1 MDTDT
6 INNRYILKS
15 LLGTGGMGA
24 VYRAYDR
31 LTGEEVALKQ
41 VSAPPVRLG
50 FASRAADENLHLA
63 LAQEFKT
70 LSSLRHP
77 HIVSVRD
84 YGFDEQRQPFFT
96 MDLIMDPATIIEAGQ
111 GQPLEVQV
119 DLLIQLLQALA
130 YLHRRGVLH
139 RDLKPGNV
147 LVIDGQVK
155 VLDFGISLITEQ
167 SVAEVT
173 QPITGTF
180 AYMAPELLEGMPP
193 STRSDLYAVGI
204 LAYEILTRQ
213 HPFNTDNMVQ
223 LISQIMTAPIDMDL
237 LKVDDELV
245 AVISRL
251 LDRSAQERYKDANA
265 TIKAFCVATDKE
277 LPKETASI
285 RESFLQA
292 AKFVG
297 REREMASLT
306 HALHEAMQG
315 RGSTWLIG
323 GESGVGK
330 SRLCDEFRSVALV
343 EGALVVRGQTLREG
357 GSLYHIWRNPLRRL
371 VITNF
376 PDDNQSSILKSI
388 VSDISNLV
396 GHEIPDAPP
405 LDPQAAQIR
414 LLRTTRDLFK
424 MSPIPVVV
432 ILEDLQWA
440 ESNSLAVLDRLS
452 KIVAD
457 AHLLIL
463 GNYRNDEAPDLPE
476 SIPGVK
482 VLEIHRLTKESIVD
496 LTTSMLGPGGR
507 DPRIIELMQ
516 RETEGNP
523 FFLVETVRTLA
534 EEAGQLDQISHM
546 TLPERVIAGGIQEIV
561 QRRLSQVSP
570 KYRNSLQ
577 LAAVAGRE
585 IDLDVMHKLSG
596 DGALESWLND
606 LAEIAVFDVLGSH
619 WRFAHDKLREGVIDE
634 ISEDS
639 LSDMHRRVAE
649 AIEETYPDY
658 PEYAASLAYQW
669 AGAKNPEKELQYSEL
684 AGLLAFQNYANEEAI
699 TYLRRA
705 LELLADTPE
714 SPERVVR
721 EVGLQTPLSVALMD
735 QRGYSSQEVGDAWSR
750 THELCQLL
758 GNAPQLAPALFGLTM
773 MHILRGEYHQGL
785 EVANQ
790 ILLAAPEAEEPAL
803 LLSAGHFAL
812 GWMNFLMGEFKQS
825 ISHFDQVFLHTEP
838 GHRQSHTLLFGL
850 DLYLASQ
857 IWYGF
862 NLQMLGK
869 LDQARDIL
877 KEELEGARI
886 LAHPYMW
893 DMSNN
898 AQSFFYEALGDPDIT
913 ERLTLDLKQNS
924 EEHNIT
930 YGLVLSILHL
940 GWVISCRDQLEE
952 GITQMQQGLSAL
964 KSVDVRSYVPF
975 FSTLLIDAYRKAN
988 IPSQGLEVVHEIKEL
1003 IDTTGERYYEA
1014 ELHRLEGELLR
1025 IQGADDIAVENLYN
1039 HAIEVARSQSGKF
1052 LELRATVSLARL
1064 WQSQGRE
1071 SEAYKKLS
1079 EIYTWFTEGFDTKD
1093 LREAKSLLDELH
1105 TEINLERVG

>member
-1 MDTDT
+1 MDTET

-15 LLGTGGMGA
+15 ILGTGGMGA

-41 VSAPPVRLG
+41 VTTPPVRLG
-50 FASRAADENLHLA
+50 FASRAGDENLHLA

-96 MDLIMDPATIIEAGQ
+96 MDLLRDADTIIEAGQ
-111 GQPLEVQV
+111 GQTLDTQV

-147 LVIDGQVK
+147 LVVNGQVK
-155 VLDFGISLITEQ
+155 VLDFGLSLITER
-167 SVAEVT
+167 SVADVT
-173 QPITGTF
+173 QSTTGTF
-180 AYMAPELLEGMPP
+180 AYMAPELFQGMPP
-193 STRSDLYAVGI
+193 STRSDLYAVGV
-204 LAYEILTRQ
+204 LAYEILAGQ
-213 HPFNTDNMVQ
+213 YPFNTDNMAL
-223 LISQIMTAPIDMDL
+223 LISQILTAPVDMDL
-237 LKVDDELV
+237 LNVDDALV
-245 AVISRL
+245 AVITRL
-251 LDRSAQERYKDANA
+251 LDRSAQERYQDAND
-265 TIKAFCVATDKE
+265 TIKAFCAATGKD
-277 LPKETASI
+277 LPKETVSI

-297 REREMASLT
+297 RDEEMESLT
-306 HALHEAMQG
+306 QALHEAMQG

-371 VITNF
+371 VITNE
-376 PDDNQSSILKSI
+376 PDNDQSSILKSI

-396 GHEIPDAPP
+396 GREIPDAPP

-414 LLRTTRDLFK
+414 LLRTTRDLFQTT
-424 MSPIPVVV
+424 PIPVVV

-457 AHLLIL
+457 TQLFIL
-463 GNYRNDEAPDLPE
+463 GNYRNDEAPNLPE
-476 SIPGVK
+476 SIPGVR
-482 VLEIHRLTKESIVD
+482 VLEIHRLTKESIAD

-507 DPRIIELMQ
+507 DARIIELMQ

-523 FFLVETVRTLA
+523 FFLVETVRALA
-534 EEAGQLDQISHM
+534 EEAGQLDQISQM

-561 QRRLSQVSP
+561 HRRLSQVPSE
-570 KYRNSLQ
+570 YRHSLQ

-585 IDLDVMHKLSG
+585 IDLDVMEKLSG
-596 DGALESWLND
+596 DGTLDSWLND
-606 LAEIAVFDVLGSH
+606 LSEIAVFDVLAGQ

-639 LSDMHRRVAE
+639 LTGMHRRVAE
-649 AIEETYPDY
+649 VIEETYPQN
-658 PEYAASLAYQW
+658 PEYAASLAYHW
-669 AGAKNPEKELQYSEL
+669 AGAKNPEKELEYSEL
-684 AGLLAFQNYANEEAI
+684 AGQLAFQNYANEEAI
-699 TYLRRA
+699 TYLNRA
-705 LELLADTPE
+705 LELLDDTPDT
-714 SPERVVR
+714 PERVVR
-721 EVGLQTPLSVALMD
+721 EVGLQIPLCVALMN
-735 QRGYSSQEVGDAWSR
+735 QRGYSSQEAGDAWAR
-750 THELCQLL
+750 TYELCQLL
-758 GNAPQLAPALFGLTM
+758 GNAPQLAPALFGMSM
-773 MHILRGEYHQGL
+773 MHTSRGEYMQSL
-785 EVANQ
+785 EVAKQ
-790 ILLAAPEAEEPAL
+790 ILKAAPEAEQPAL
-803 LLSAGHFAL
+803 LFAAGHFAIGFINFFL
-812 GWMNFLMGEFKQS
+812 GKFKQS
-825 ISHFDQVFLHTEP
+825 LNHLDHAFTYAEP
-838 GHRQSHTLLFGL
+838 EHRQSYTLLFGL
-850 DLYLASQ
+850 DIYLASK

-862 NLQMLGK
+862 NLLMLGK
-869 LDQARDIL
+869 ADQARDLL
-877 KEELEGARI
+877 KEELEEARI

-893 DMSNN
+893 DYSHNT
-898 AQSFFYEALGDPDIT
+898 QSFFFETLCDPGMTEKLAL
-913 ERLTLDLKQNS
+913 ELKRNS

-930 YGLVLSILHL
+930 YGLVLSIIHL
-940 GWVISCRDQLEE
+940 GWVISCQGQLEE
-952 GITQMQQGLSAL
+952 GITQMQQGLSAV
-964 KSVDVRSYVPF
+964 KSVDFFAFFPL
-975 FSTLLIDAYRKAN
+975 FSTLLIDAHRRAKK
-988 IPSQGLEVVHEIKEL
+988 PEQCLEFLYEAKEL
-1003 IDTTGERYYEA
+1003 IDTTDERYYEA

-1025 IQGADDIAVENLYN
+1025 LQGADDIVVENSYSR
-1039 HAIEVARSQSGKF
+1039 AIEVARSQSGKL

-1071 SEAYKKLS
+1071 AVAYENLS
-1079 EIYTWFTEGFDTKD
+1079 EIYNWFTEGFDTKD
-1093 LREAKSLLDELH
+1093 LREAKSLLDELSAKIH
-1105 TEINLERVG
+1105 LESVG